1 MFDLFRTHK
10 RWALVILIILIL
22 PSFVFFGV
30 EGYSQFF
37 AGERALATVG
47 QDKIQRADF
56 DAAQRQQID
65 RLRQTF
71 GGQIDVRA
79 FDTPEARRALLDQMI
94 EERLLLQEAQ
104 RFAFTAT
111 DDRLRREILSIP
123 SIQRD
128 GTFDRELYESLLRA
142 NGLSVLGFEA
152 QLRTDIAVASV
163 VQPLQDSALIS
174 NQIAERLLRSERE
187 ERTVRV
193 RTFDAAALLDEAT
206 ATVGDSDVQAYYDAN
221 PQAFVLPVRVDASYV
236 VLRQE
241 DAARGIDVTEDE
253 ISSYYEQNRARYTT
267 EEQRRASHILFVAEN
282 DSERSAARARAQAV
296 LSDLQADPSRFAE
309 LAREFSEDPGSAEQG
324 GDLDWFSRGMMVAPF
339 EEAVFTLAQGQISS
353 VVETEFG
360 LHIIQVTGIRPGDVR
375 PLDAVRD
382 EIRVEIQQQFAAR
395 RFAELSNDFD
405 NLVYEVSDSLEPV
418 AQQFDLALQTAA
430 LLEESSPLSGAPTAQ
445 TPLHDY
451 PRFRQELFSDEVLR
465 EGLNSGVFEIAPGIR
480 VALRAETVHPESRQ
494 PLEAV
499 SDQIREILVEERA
512 VAQAKALAEQALA
525 ADAAQR
531 FEGVEEQVI
540 SRVEPGD
547 LPGPVLDAVMRAPGT
562 SLPHLQVIELP
573 GLGASLIEVSAIQP
587 FEGEL
592 DADLLERLSALLGRQ
607 YGAGEA
613 QAFVMALRD
622 ERRVRIGAAAERV
635 ITQGANAAP

>member
-47 QDKIQRADF
+47 RDKIQRVDF

-79 FDTPEARRALLDQMI
+79 FDTPDARRALLDQMI

-111 DDRLRREILSIP
+111 DERLRREILSIP
-123 SIQRD
+123 SIQRN
-128 GTFDRELYESLLRA
+128 GAFDRELYESLLRA
-142 NGLSVLGFEA
+142 NGMSVLGFEA

-163 VQPLQDSALIS
+163 VQPLQESAVVS

-187 ERTVRV
+187 QRTIRV
-193 RTFDAAALLDEAT
+193 RSFDMLALREEVAAGIQDADL
-206 ATVGDSDVQAYYDAN
+206 QAYYDAN

-236 VLRQE
+236 VLRQS
-241 DAARGIDVTEDE
+241 DAARGIEVTDDE
-253 ISSYYEQNRARYTT
+253 IGSYYEQNRARFTT
-267 EEQRRASHILFVAEN
+267 EEQRRASHILFLAES
-282 DSERSAARARAQAV
+282 DSQRATARERAQAV
-296 LSDLQADPSRFAE
+296 LADLQSDPSRFAD

-324 GDLDWFSRGMMVAPF
+324 GDLNWFGRGMMVAPF
-339 EEAVFTLAQGQISS
+339 EEAVFTQAEGQISGL
-353 VVETEFG
+353 VETEFG
-360 LHIIQVTGIRPGDVR
+360 IHIIQVTGIRPGDVR
-375 PLDAVRD
+375 PLEEVRD
-382 EIRVEIQQQFAAR
+382 DIRVEIQEQFAAR

-418 AQQFDLALQTAA
+418 AQQFDLPLQTAA
-430 LLEESSPLSGAPTAQ
+430 LLEESSPLIGAPTAE

-465 EGLNSGVFEIAPGIR
+465 EGLNSGVFELAPGVR
-480 VALRAETVHPESRQ
+480 VALRAEQVHPESRQ

-499 SDQIREILVEERA
+499 SEQIREILIAERA
-512 VAQAKALAEQALA
+512 VARAKTLAEEALVQ
-525 ADAAQR
+525 DATVR
-531 FEGVEEQVI
+531 FEGITEQVV

-547 LPGPVLDAVMRAPGT
+547 LPAPVLDAVMRAPT
-562 SLPHLQVIELP
+562 AELPHLQVVELP
-573 GLGASLIEVSAIQP
+573 GLGAALVEVSAIQA

-592 DADLLERLSALLGRQ
+592 DADLLGRLNALLARQ

-635 ITQGANAAP
+635 IAQGANAAP